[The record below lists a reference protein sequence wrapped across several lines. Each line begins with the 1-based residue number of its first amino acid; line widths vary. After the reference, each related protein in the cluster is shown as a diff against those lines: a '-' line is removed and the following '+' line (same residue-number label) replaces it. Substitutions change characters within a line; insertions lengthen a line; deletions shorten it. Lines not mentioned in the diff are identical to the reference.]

1 MPVMGVF
8 GVDNRPAV
16 VAQFNTTGKERP
28 GAGESTN
35 PSIVTTPVGSVD
47 GNAGVVKSD
56 TAIAM
61 NSSWH
66 HYVVVY
72 DGTAGTTTLYVD
84 SEQKAQGTVGTDM
97 LDDMA
102 KFEIGGL
109 TNASYYD
116 LGYDNWAQHSRGRLF
131 VTWTR

>member
-1 MPVMGVF
+1 
-8 GVDNRPAV
+8 
-16 VAQFNTTGKERP
+16 
-28 GAGESTN
+28 
-35 PSIVTTPVGSVD
+35 
-47 GNAGVVKSD
+47 
-56 TAIAM
+56 M

-131 VTWTR
+131 GNLDEVKVYNVALTADNVAALYGMGVDSDLPLDATGITSNETTAAVAPSSRVRGKVPPLIWSE